1 MLVSSDANAAQSRA
15 PGESTRFYDDI
26 GCLAADSKSQREG
39 TVRWVRLASGG
50 WASAESAWFA
60 LGRDAKTPMD
70 YGILAFESRDQ
81 AQASDRDGQ
90 PRRWA
95 AVMTHVEE
103 R

>member
-15 PGESTRFYDDI
+15 PGESTRFYDDL
-26 GCLAADSKSQREG
+26 GCLAAGSTSQAEG

-50 WASAESAWFA
+50 WASTESAWFA
-60 LGRDAKTPMD
+60 VTGMRTPMD
-70 YGILAFESRDQ
+70 YGIVAFESRDQ
-81 AQASDRDGQ
+81 AQASDREGE

-95 AVMTHVEE
+95 AVIRHVEE